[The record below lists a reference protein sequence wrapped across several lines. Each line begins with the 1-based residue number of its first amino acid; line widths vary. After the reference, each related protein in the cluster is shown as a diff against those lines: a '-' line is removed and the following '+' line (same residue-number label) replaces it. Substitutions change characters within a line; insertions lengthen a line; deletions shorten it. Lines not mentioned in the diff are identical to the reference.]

1 MKLTKLMDMG
11 TDYAQDAY
19 DTAKDYLPST
29 HHMHHMAKPSM
40 KTKAK
45 LAKGVTKAMPA
56 KVKHMEVAKMIAL
69 PLAGALVALLFAPK
83 SGKEL
88 RSDIKDK
95 FTDVKDTGM
104 EKGQEWKEAGVEKA
118 QEWKEV
124 GEEKAQD
131 LKEKYSDE
139 MEAPHGNVHGTSAE
153 PNEDQTIPAD
163 KLDETLNDLDYDSEK
178 DLLDE
183 NQ

>member
-1 MKLTKLMDMG
+1 MKLSKLMDIG
-11 TDYAQDAY
+11 SDYAHDAY
-19 DTAKDYLPST
+19 DTAKDYLPSSSD
-29 HHMHHMAKPSM
+29 MFKPSM

-45 LAKGVTKAMPA
+45 LAKGATKAMPA
-56 KVKHMEVAKMIAL
+56 KVKRMEVAKMIAL

-88 RSDIKDK
+88 RSDIKHK

-104 EKGQEWKEAGVEKA
+104 EKGHELKEVGVEKA
-118 QEWKEV
+118 H
-124 GEEKAQD
+124 D
-131 LKEKYSDE
+131 LKDKYADK
-139 MEAPHGNVHGTSAE
+139 ADTPHGNVHGTPAE

-163 KLDETLNDLDYDSEK
+163 KLDETLDDLGYDSE
-178 DLLDE
+178 DELLDE

>member
-1 MKLTKLMDMG
+1 MNLSKLMDIG

-29 HHMHHMAKPSM
+29 NHMHHMAKPSM

-56 KVKHMEVAKMIAL
+56 KVKRMEVAKMIAL

-88 RSDIKDK
+88 RSDIKHK
-95 FTDVKDTGM
+95 FTDMKETGM
-104 EKGQEWKEAGVEKA
+104 EKGQELKEAG
-118 QEWKEV
+118 
-124 GEEKAQD
+124 EEKVQD
-131 LKEKYSDE
+131 LKEKHSDE
-139 MEAPHGNVHGTSAE
+139 MDTPHGNVHGTPAE
-153 PNEDQTIPAD
+153 PDEDQTIPGD
-163 KLDETLNDLDYDSEK
+163 KLDESLDDLGYDSEE

>member
-1 MKLTKLMDMG
+1 MDMG
-11 TDYAQDAY
+11 TGYAQDAY

-118 QEWKEV
+118 H
-124 GEEKAQD
+124 D
-131 LKEKYSDE
+131 LKDKYSEDAE
-139 MEAPHGNVHGTSAE
+139 TPHGNVEGTPAE
-153 PNEDQTIPAD
+153 PKEDQTVPAD
-163 KLDETLNDLDYDSEK
+163 KLDETLDDLGYDSEEE
-178 DLLDE
+178 LLNK